1 MTKENLIKMGVSEEI
16 AEKINT
22 EYEKELSRFK
32 AESEKNAAELDG
44 LRNQLEGANEK
55 IKEFEDLDVESIR
68 KKVGEWEEKYKT
80 ETEAL
85 KKQLSDKDYEYAVK
99 DFLSGQK
106 FSSELAKS
114 AVFTQMKE
122 KAFKLE
128 DGKLIG
134 ADEFMKDIIEKNPNA
149 FQSSEPI
156 PRIVT
161 SSGGLGGD
169 TAGINAARAVMGL
182 PVRE

>member
-16 AEKINT
+16 AEKINA
-22 EYEKELSRFK
+22 EYEKELSK
-32 AESEKNAAELDG
+32 MKDTAEKNGIE
-44 LRNQLEGANEK
+44 LEGVKTQLADANAK
-55 IKEFEDLDVESIR
+55 IKEFEDLDVDGI
-68 KKVGEWEEKYKT
+68 KKKAGEWEQKYRT

-85 KKQLSDKDYEYAVK
+85 KKQIADKDYEYAVR

-134 ADEFMKDIIEKNPNA
+134 ADEFMKEIIEKNPNA
-149 FQSSEPI
+149 FESSEPI
-156 PRIVT
+156 PKIVT
-161 SSGGLGGD
+161 SSGGSGGD

-182 PVRE
+182 PAEK

>member
-1 MTKENLIKMGVSEEI
+1 MTKENLIKMGISAEI
-16 AEKINT
+16 AEKINA
-22 EYEKELSRFK
+22 EYEKELSK
-32 AESEKNAAELDG
+32 MKDSAEKNGIE
-44 LRNQLEGANEK
+44 LEGIKAQLADANKK
-55 IKEFEDLDVESIR
+55 IKEFESLDIESI
-68 KKVGEWEEKYKT
+68 KKNAGEWEQKYKT
-80 ETEAL
+80 ETEEL
-85 KKQLSDKDYEYAVK
+85 KKQITDKDYEYAVR

-114 AVFTQMKE
+114 AVFAQMKE

-134 ADEFMKDIIEKNPNA
+134 ADEFMKEIIEKNPNA
-149 FQSSEPI
+149 FQSGEPI

-161 SSGGLGGD
+161 SSGGSAD